1 MRSSGDVLSLRRH
14 GSAGQKAIRPYWR
27 NYFENTDALVY
38 VVDSSDRKRMDET
51 GEELNALLEEDTLA
65 GVALL
70 VFANKND
77 LLNACE
83 AAEVRPNALPAGR
96 SAFADQSC
104 GLRQIA
110 DALNLHVIRD
120 RTWHIQSCS
129 AKTGDGLEDASH
141 LYVVFVCVD
150 RLGLTGA
157 LRGFQ
162 GLNWLVENMSTA
174 GGE

>member
-141 LYVVFVCVD
+141 LYVVFVCVAW
-150 RLGLTGA
+150 G
-157 LRGFQ
+157 
-162 GLNWLVENMSTA
+162 
-174 GGE
+174 

>member
-1 MRSSGDVLSLRRH
+1 
-14 GSAGQKAIRPYWR
+14 
-27 NYFENTDALVY
+27 
-38 VVDSSDRKRMDET
+38 MDET

-96 SAFADQSC
+96 SAFADRSC

-129 AKTGDGLEDASH
+129 AKKAMASRTR
-141 LYVVFVCVD
+141 VVFMLCLFV
-150 RLGLTGA
+150 LIAWG
-157 LRGFQ
+157 
-162 GLNWLVENMSTA
+162 
-174 GGE
+174 